1 MPEAAARSAGQS
13 RESETAALIERADAA
28 GRFVLL
34 CDHATNRLPPRYG
47 SLGLG
52 VEDLG
57 RHFAWDPGAAGIARR
72 MAERLDAPLVLA
84 NVSRLVID
92 CNRSPD
98 APDSIVAVGEM
109 TPIPGNADLTVP
121 ERSRRVAEAYD
132 PFHAAV
138 SDAIDRRAARP
149 GSFALCAIH
158 TFTPVMR
165 GTRRPWHVGIIHEE
179 SNPLA
184 DAVLAALR
192 ADSGLVVGDNEPYS
206 PADRV
211 YHTLERHGLA
221 RGLPTVMIEVRNDLV
236 ATPEDERAWGDRLA
250 DILERVPVT

>member
-1 MPEAAARSAGQS
+1 MPEAAS
-13 RESETAALIERADAA
+13 RTAASSRDAEAAALIEGADAA
-28 GRFVLL
+28 GRYVLL
-34 CDHATNRLPPRYG
+34 CDHATNRLPPRHG
-47 SLGLG
+47 TLGLG
-52 VEDLG
+52 AEDLR

-72 MAERLDAPLVLA
+72 TAERLDAPLVLA

-98 APDSIVAVGEM
+98 APDSIVEIGET
-109 TPIPGNADLTVP
+109 TPIPGNAGLPDA
-121 ERSRRVAEAYD
+121 ERALRIAEAYD

-138 SDAIDRRAARP
+138 AAAIERRAARP
-149 GSFALCAIH
+149 GPFALCAIH

-165 GTRRPWHVGIIHEE
+165 GTRRPWHVGIVHDEP
-179 SNPLA
+179 NPLA
-184 DAVLAALR
+184 EAVLAALR
-192 ADSGLVVGDNEPYS
+192 EDANLVVGDNEPYA

-236 ATPEDERAWGDRLA
+236 ATPEAERAWGDRLA
-250 DILERVPVT
+250 DILERVTAT

>member
-1 MPEAAARSAGQS
+1 MPEAAAPSAAAS
-13 RESETAALIERADAA
+13 RDAEKAALIERADAA

-34 CDHATNRLPPRYG
+34 CDHATNRLPARYG
-47 SLGLG
+47 DLGLAA
-52 VEDLG
+52 EDLG

-72 MAERLDAPLVLA
+72 LSERLDAPLVLA

-98 APDSIVAVGEM
+98 APDSIVAVGET
-109 TPIPGNADLTVP
+109 TPIPGNADLAAP
-121 ERSRRVAEAYD
+121 ERALRVAEAYD

-138 SDAIDRRAARP
+138 AEAIDRRAARP
-149 GSFALCAIH
+149 GPFALCAIH

-179 SNPLA
+179 PNPLA

-192 ADSGLVVGDNEPYS
+192 QDTSLIVGDNEPYS

-236 ATPEDERAWGDRLA
+236 ATPEAERAWGDRLA
-250 DILERVPVT
+250 DILDRVPAL